1 MAPSRIDS
9 FELEPGVRLAG
20 KYVVRSLL
28 GRGWEG
34 EVYEV
39 RERGTGAIRAA
50 KLFFP
55 QRNRGDR
62 ALRAQARRLEKLR
75 DCPIVVKYH
84 STEHVDLD
92 GLEVTALISELVQG
106 ELLEDFLESRP
117 GGRLEVFEALHV
129 LRTLAAGLEPIHDMR
144 HYHGDVHQG
153 NVMLRRRGLH
163 FDVKLIDTYDW
174 GRPRASLVKEDVYN
188 LVVLLSEMLGGRRR
202 YRHQPP
208 EVKAICQ
215 GLRRDRV
222 ARKFPRAGKLRAW
235 LDSFDWEE

>member
-1 MAPSRIDS
+1 MASQRIKT
-9 FELEPGVRLAG
+9 FGLEPGQRLAG
-20 KYVVRSLL
+20 KYVVRSFL

-55 QRNRGDR
+55 QRNKADR
-62 ALRAQARRLEKLR
+62 AMRAQARRLEKLR

-84 STEHVDLD
+84 NSERVDVE

-106 ELLEDFLESRP
+106 ELLEDFLKRRP
-117 GGRLEVFEALHV
+117 GGRLQVFEALHV
-129 LRTLAAGLEPIHDMR
+129 LRALAAGLEPIHEMR

-153 NVMLRRRGLH
+153 NVMLRRRGIH
-163 FDVKLIDTYDW
+163 FDVKLIDTFDW
-174 GRPRASLVKEDVYN
+174 GRPRAALVREDVYN

-202 YRHQPP
+202 YASQPP
-208 EVKAICQ
+208 EVKAVCQ

-222 ARKFPRAGKLRAW
+222 ARKFPRAGRLRAW
-235 LDSFDWEE
+235 LDSFAWSE